1 MTFKFVKES
10 NKRDYYIVFFN
21 ENNFKFSIKIDSPS
35 SPQNLAPISPEKL
48 KLSKPFLS
56 GKLNYK
62 TTNPQVLILVEG
74 NIIVQGGFWDG
85 KLIIYYRGK
94 DGQKSKIISNKY
106 DKSPIVYLI
115 NDQEENFV
123 VAGTKKGSVIIY
135 DITDKTSINWK
146 ILKRLNHH
154 TEEISCLTIND
165 NLQILGTASYDCYVN
180 IYTLIDFK
188 LINSIQVN
196 IIPNVLAFCSSPI
209 PSFVVMQ
216 ENLYAFAFT
225 INGTPI
231 DITPNMDIGIISSF
245 CTFRDFKAKEYIVL
259 GYSNGTIEIRR
270 LPSLALQDMY
280 DAKNNNS
287 NIPPSKSNMKL
298 AISYD
303 AQFIIA
309 HYNNE
314 LFIVTNVDA
323 LNHNASSNLG
333 NLGF

>member
-1 MTFKFVKES
+1 MKEQECS
-10 NKRDYYIVFFN
+10 NEYVDTTNRKRLYFYA
-21 ENNFKFSIKIDSPS
+21 E
-35 SPQNLAPISPEKL
+35 
-48 KLSKPFLS
+48 LSKMLVMFDSSDDEVNELIYKLYTLS
-56 GKLNYK
+56 NSLSDIEPRRKNIEYEHDTK
-62 TTNPQVLILVEG
+62 EDKQVDENTFIRENDTHDLRIYT
-74 NIIVQGGFWDG
+74 IIAT
-85 KLIIYYRGK
+85 I
-94 DGQKSKIISNKY
+94 
-106 DKSPIVYLI
+106 
-115 NDQEENFV
+115 QEESTW
-123 VAGTKKGSVIIY
+123 AIRDALY